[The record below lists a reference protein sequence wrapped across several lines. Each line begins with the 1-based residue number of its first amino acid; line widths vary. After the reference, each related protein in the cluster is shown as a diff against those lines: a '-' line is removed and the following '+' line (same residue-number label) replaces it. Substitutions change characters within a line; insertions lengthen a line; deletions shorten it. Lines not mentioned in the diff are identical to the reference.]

1 METDHDGEAEDHGH
15 KGTRGNGSVLAQAFS
30 SKVEDGTPHHR
41 SAKTYKDESKNA
53 DGDYDIDVA
62 DFVVWRSDAEYV
74 ARNFKKGDLVSIENS
89 RYHVKR
95 YIGSDGESKRKAEF
109 IAGKVRIM
117 RRKIANQQMP
127 VDIKH
132 DDEVK

>member
-1 METDHDGEAEDHGH
+1 MNSFNCVGRLVDDPVFFDGENRR
-15 KGTRGNGSVLAQAFS
+15 TTFSVAI
-30 SKVEDGTPHHR
+30 KRE
-41 SAKTYKDESKNA
+41 YKNA